1 MQDRWDAEK
10 EGFRRGG
17 MQDMRDTGD
26 GGEAGV
32 ESPRRPNPVR
42 LRNANYDFK
51 KGIIRPTRCVV
62 AVLAHQEDVLV
73 DILVG
78 VPVQAG
84 LLHASHTGHG
94 VLHSNTLDIY

>member
-1 MQDRWDAEK
+1 MVGMPESNSAAGISDH
-10 EGFRRGG
+10 RGG
-17 MQDMRDTGD
+17 RTLFTSAMLIMI
-26 GGEAGV
+26 
-32 ESPRRPNPVR
+32 
-42 LRNANYDFK
+42 K